1 MTKRAVSGAM
11 SVTVTGAWIDCVY
24 VGGNA
29 LGVAAGSWLGWVSG
43 GGVWHLPGRALTW
56 RARLGVVGCE
66 SWARV
71 W

>member
-29 LGVAAGSWLGWVSG
+29 LGVAAGSWLGCAGVSG
-43 GGVWHLPGRALTW
+43 GGTLLAAP
-56 RARLGVVGCE
+56 
-66 SWARV
+66 
-71 W
+71 